1 MRTTH
6 AVIAL
11 AALAFAGPI
20 ACFGGGGGGG
30 SSPARPPGTA
40 AMTLTSVTVSGTTDT
55 VAAVDG
61 NGIADADGVQDLD
74 WSVTVPMNGAA
85 LPTHA
90 GSTYSGMLTI
100 TAVDSEQRAKT
111 AAYDIEVNP

>member
-11 AALAFAGPI
+11 AALALAGPI
-20 ACFGGGGGGG
+20 ACLGGGGGGN
-30 SSPARPPGTA
+30 SAPRPIVPA

-55 VAAVDG
+55 IAAVDG
-61 NGIADADGVQDLD
+61 NGVADADGVQDLD
-74 WSVTVPMNGAA
+74 WSVTVPMDGSA

-90 GSTYSGMLTI
+90 GSTYSGTLTI
-100 TAVDSEQRAKT
+100 TAVDSEQRTRAKR
-111 AAYDIEVNP
+111 YDIEVNP